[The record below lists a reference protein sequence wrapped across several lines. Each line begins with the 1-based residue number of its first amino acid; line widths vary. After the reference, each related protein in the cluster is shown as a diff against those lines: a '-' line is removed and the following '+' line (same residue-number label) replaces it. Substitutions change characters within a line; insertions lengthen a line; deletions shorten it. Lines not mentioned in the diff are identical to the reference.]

1 MSAPDLDIVMYH
13 YVRPI
18 EGSPWPG
25 VKGREL
31 AEFEGQLDWLR
42 ANRRIVSMDEVL
54 AAHAAG
60 EPLGPGAA
68 LLTFDDGLRDHYE
81 HVLPLL
87 VDAGVSGA
95 FFPSSG
101 PLSDGEVLDVHRVQ
115 FILAAGADPLV
126 LADRIDDHL
135 RAHGSSE
142 AEITALHARL
152 ARPSRWDPA
161 ERVYV
166 KRMLQRG
173 LPTEQRG
180 ALTAELFAEH
190 VSRDEAA
197 FVAELYCSRDELRA
211 MREAGMHL
219 GSHTRTHPWMSG
231 LAADEQ
237 RAELVHCLALLADLG
252 VSTAQGWTL
261 AYPYGDHDDTTVE
274 VAAALGCVAAVT
286 IEARSAELGQEHP
299 LRLPRLNTNDL
310 PLSV

>member
-1 MSAPDLDIVMYH
+1 MSTPDLDIVMYH

-18 EGSPWPG
+18 AGSAWPE

-31 AEFEGQLDWLR
+31 AEFEGQLAWLR
-42 ANRRIVSMDEVL
+42 ANRRIVGMDEVV
-54 AAHAAG
+54 AALTAG
-60 EPLGPGAA
+60 ESLGPGAA

-87 VDAGVSGA
+87 VDAGVSAA
-95 FFPSSG
+95 FYPSSG

-115 FILAAGADPLV
+115 FILAAGADPTV
-126 LADRIDDHL
+126 LAERIDTHL
-135 RAHGSSE
+135 RDHGASE
-142 AEITALHARL
+142 SDIAALRARF
-152 ARPSRWDPA
+152 ATPSRWDPA

-173 LPTEQRG
+173 LPTPQRR

-197 FVAELYCSRDELRA
+197 FVSELYCSRDELRA
-211 MREAGMHL
+211 LREAGMHL
-219 GSHTRTHPWMSG
+219 GSHTRTHRWMSD
-231 LAADEQ
+231 LDADEQ
-237 RAELVHCLALLADLG
+237 RAELEHALTLLDELG
-252 VSTAQGWTL
+252 VPTSQGWTL

-274 VAAALGCVAAVT
+274 VAASLGCVAAVT
-286 IEARSAELGQEHP
+286 IEVRSAELAGEHA

-310 PLSV
+310 PLSA